1 MYREVLRLGEARG
14 SIRAASSTPYEHR
27 PSLEEVL
34 EDTDSV
40 SELTDAYVDARYAE
54 EEPRPEDVTE
64 LRRRVERLRQ
74 RLTAD
79 DAASE
84 T

>member
-1 MYREVLRLGEARG
+1 M
-14 SIRAASSTPYEHR
+14 
-27 PSLEEVL
+27 L